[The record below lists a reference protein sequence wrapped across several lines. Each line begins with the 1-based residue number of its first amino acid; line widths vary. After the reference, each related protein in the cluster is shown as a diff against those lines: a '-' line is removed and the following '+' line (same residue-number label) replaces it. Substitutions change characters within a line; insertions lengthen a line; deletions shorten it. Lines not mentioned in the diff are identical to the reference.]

1 MSHLRRTVPASQ
13 SARFSA
19 YPTRRTLQEPSAAS
33 SASHSSMVR
42 TARRHHRSR
51 VQIHSFPAEIICKI
65 FASMVEDVLVD
76 NLPPWQLYRRHRGWL
91 QASSVCRQWRT
102 IANGDACLWR
112 VIDVDR
118 TGRGL
123 PLALA
128 RAKATSVDITFHSP
142 KSIPSCMKVLAEHAH
157 RINKLVVVSLD
168 EHTVYSISNLLSRVP
183 MPALTELWI
192 NTVPHFTDGEHVP
205 DLSPSFLPNLR
216 TLEATN
222 LCFDWQS
229 AIVPRLRQLYLGPST
244 GQPMRLEGFLRILE
258 SCRCLEFLKI
268 DRALP
273 LYDDRDRSKLSVSL
287 RSLRNL
293 YLVTEYPYEV
303 RQLLSHL
310 YLDATT
316 NLDVRVRIDLEGP
329 DDRFASL
336 GLLDVIPQ
344 DSSCLPIL
352 RTASHAL
359 LKDFDFECR
368 GPGGQGRLSVTFD
381 DVQGDD
387 WQYMIQD
394 AVQQFGTLLS
404 HAPLT
409 YLSIYQKWSEPIPTT
424 DLARL
429 LRRFLHITALEF
441 NGLDAAQTDLAAVFT
456 PPPPPTSHPATPPA
470 AQPPAILPHLRYL
483 RAVRVRTSRADN
495 MLPRVMECLRAR
507 YMAGTWLDALDIAFE
522 AYPRDADFEQM
533 QLWALGELQKLVRG
547 PVRLYG

>member
-1 MSHLRRTVPASQ
+1 
-13 SARFSA
+13 
-19 YPTRRTLQEPSAAS
+19 
-33 SASHSSMVR
+33 
-42 TARRHHRSR
+42 
-51 VQIHSFPAEIICKI
+51 
-65 FASMVEDVLVD
+65 
-76 NLPPWQLYRRHRGWL
+76 
-91 QASSVCRQWRT
+91 
-102 IANGDACLWR
+102 
-112 VIDVDR
+112 
-118 TGRGL
+118 
-123 PLALA
+123 
-128 RAKATSVDITFHSP
+128 
-142 KSIPSCMKVLAEHAH
+142 MKVIMEHAH
-157 RINKLVVVSLD
+157 RINKLIVISLD
-168 EHTVYSISNLLSRVP
+168 EHTVYSISNLLSRAP

-192 NTVPHFTDGEHVP
+192 NTVPHYTDGEHVP
-205 DLSPSFLPNLR
+205 DLSPYLLPNLR

-222 LCFDWQS
+222 LRFDWQS
-229 AIVPRLRQLYLGPST
+229 PIVPRLRQLYLGPST

-258 SCRCLEFLKI
+258 SCNCLEFLKI
-268 DRALP
+268 DRAFP
-273 LYDDRDRSKLSVSL
+273 LYDDGDRSRTVSL

-303 RQLLSHL
+303 RQLLSHV

-381 DVQGDD
+381 DAQGDD

-404 HAPLT
+404 RAPLT

-429 LRRFLHITALEF
+429 LHRFLHIAALDI

-456 PPPPPTSHPATPPA
+456 PPPAYHPATPSA

-522 AYPRDADFEQM
+522 EFPRDPDFEQM
-533 QLWALGELQKLVRG
+533 QLWALEELQKLVRG